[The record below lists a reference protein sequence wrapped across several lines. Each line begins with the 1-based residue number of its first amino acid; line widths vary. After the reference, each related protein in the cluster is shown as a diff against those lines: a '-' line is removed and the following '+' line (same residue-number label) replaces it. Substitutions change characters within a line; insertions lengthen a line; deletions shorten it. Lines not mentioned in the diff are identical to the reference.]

1 MSPKRSILVALATM
15 FVAIAAPAAH
25 AQVGYG
31 LGPTGCGGGCGAVAY
46 APILYAQPI
55 APAHIYVNSGCGNCG
70 VPVSPCCAAPV
81 VQAPTPIFGGWGGD
95 CGGCAAPI
103 ASCCAAPVPVAP
115 CCGIPAVYAAPAPV
129 YMSTRALTLPAPASW
144 SRTAPMRRRRNTRR
158 RRAIR
163 RTAMA
168 TTPPITITERRRT
181 LTAIPTGPICPR
193 AAEPVRSIARCE
205 GPRCGPS
212 FLLVPDFS

>member
-31 LGPTGCGGGCGAVAY
+31 FGPIGCGGGCGAVAY
-46 APILYAQPI
+46 APIVYAQPI

-81 VQAPTPIFGGWGGD
+81 VQAPTPIFGGWGGG

-129 YMSTRALTLPAPASW
+129 YMVDQGPDF
-144 SRTAPMRRRRNTRR
+144 
-158 RRAIR
+158 
-163 RTAMA
+163 
-168 TTPPITITERRRT
+168 
-181 LTAIPTGPICPR
+181 TGPGIMEPYR
-193 AAEPVRSIARCE
+193 TYAPPAQYAPPPGYPPYGYGNHAAYHHH
-205 GPRCGPS
+205 
-212 FLLVPDFS
+212 

>member
-1 MSPKRSILVALATM
+1 MSLKRSILVALATM

-31 LGPTGCGGGCGAVAY
+31 FGPTGCGGGCGAVAY

-129 YMSTRALTLPAPASW
+129 YMVDQGPDF
-144 SRTAPMRRRRNTRR
+144 
-158 RRAIR
+158 
-163 RTAMA
+163 
-168 TTPPITITERRRT
+168 
-181 LTAIPTGPICPR
+181 TGPGIMEPYR
-193 AAEPVRSIARCE
+193 TYAPPAQYAPPPGYPPYGYGNHAAYHHH
-205 GPRCGPS
+205 
-212 FLLVPDFS
+212 